1 MRVSS
6 DHTVLVRKA
15 PEDSGTGAITTL
27 PVEAQPGHIPAPDGF
42 FQVPEKVDTIRENH
56 HTDHELRSRTR
67 ITMSLVIAFIGSD
80 GAVIA
85 GDLREILMAGPDA
98 AICRFE
104 QELYSGQIRTDSDL
118 KKRAV
123 ENGIILHL
131 RDDKCK
137 LSDHEGILIG
147 EVAESEG
154 DKVRRRRLC
163 VACGTY
169 AIIDIDEDE
178 SVLKQRGGEGT
189 FVILGNEIT
198 KRIAHAMIQSEWKSG
213 TFPDAV
219 RLIIRIMNAAASST
233 ASVSRAYTIL
243 QTRKK
248 TELDITDLINRKI

>member
-1 MRVSS
+1 
-6 DHTVLVRKA
+6 
-15 PEDSGTGAITTL
+15 
-27 PVEAQPGHIPAPDGF
+27 
-42 FQVPEKVDTIRENH
+42 
-56 HTDHELRSRTR
+56 
-67 ITMSLVIAFIGSD
+67 MSLVIAFIGSE

-98 AICRFE
+98 AINRFE
-104 QELYSGQIRTDSDL
+104 QELYSGQIRTDTDL
-118 KKRAV
+118 QKRAI
-123 ENGIILHL
+123 ENGIVLRL

-137 LSDHEGILIG
+137 VSDHEGILIG

-154 DKVRRRRLC
+154 DKIRRRRLC

-169 AIIDIDEDE
+169 AIIDIDDDE
-178 SVLKQRGGEGT
+178 SRLKQRGSGGT
-189 FVILGNEIT
+189 FVVLGNEVT

-233 ASVSRAYTIL
+233 ASVSRTYTIL

-248 TELDITDLINRKI
+248 TDLDITELSNRKI

>member
-1 MRVSS
+1 
-6 DHTVLVRKA
+6 
-15 PEDSGTGAITTL
+15 
-27 PVEAQPGHIPAPDGF
+27 
-42 FQVPEKVDTIRENH
+42 
-56 HTDHELRSRTR
+56 
-67 ITMSLVIAFIGSD
+67 MSLVIAFIGSE

-98 AICRFE
+98 AISRFE

-118 KKRAV
+118 KRRAI
-123 ENGIILHL
+123 ENGIILNL
-131 RDDKCK
+131 RDNKCK
-137 LSDHEGILIG
+137 VSDHEGILIG

-169 AIIDIDEDE
+169 AIIDTDEDV
-178 SVLKQRGGEGT
+178 STLKQRGGGGT
-189 FVILGNEIT
+189 FVVLGNEVT
-198 KRIAHAMIQSEWKSG
+198 KRIAHAMIRSEWNSG

-248 TELDITDLINRKI
+248 TELDITELINRKI